1 MIPKVSLVFIYLLTH
16 KHKIMKKSF
25 KKLSL
30 NKKTILTLNQ
40 SAQIKGGLQAASG
53 VQTCG
58 GEKTQPGCGPSVT
71 CNFE

>member
-1 MIPKVSLVFIYLLTH
+1 
-16 KHKIMKKSF
+16 MKKSF

>member
-1 MIPKVSLVFIYLLTH
+1 
-16 KHKIMKKSF
+16 MKKSF
-25 KKLSL
+25 KKLTL

-71 CNFE
+71 CNFG